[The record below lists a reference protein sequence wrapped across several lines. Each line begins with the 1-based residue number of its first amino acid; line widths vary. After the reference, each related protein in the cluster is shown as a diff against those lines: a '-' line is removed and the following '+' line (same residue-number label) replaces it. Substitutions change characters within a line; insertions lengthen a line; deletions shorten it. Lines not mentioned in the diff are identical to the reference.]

1 MKQRKYGSRGTA
13 AKGPGDKK
21 KVKKVKTRRAT
32 ANPKA
37 TKKTNRYGF

>member
-1 MKQRKYGSRGTA
+1 MAIRKTTTV
-13 AKGPGDKK
+13 KK
-21 KVKKVKTRRAT
+21 KVGPGGKTKKKIKTRRAK

>member
-1 MKQRKYGSRGTA
+1 MAIRKVTIKK
-13 AKGPGDKK
+13 KGPGGKTKK
-21 KVKKVKTRRAT
+21 KKVKTRRAA